1 MGRTSDSIRSRVKKL
16 KKVELLLLKRKLVEF
31 ISLKEDLSEKNGLR
45 LKEPMITDIQP
56 LSKYN
61 AVIQSQF
68 TRELRTIEKLMK
80 FKEKITDEEGE
91 ECEFVKGIF

>member
-1 MGRTSDSIRSRVKKL
+1 M
-16 KKVELLLLKRKLVEF
+16 LKRKLVEF
-31 ISLKEDLSEKNGLR
+31 ISINNEFSEKNGLR

-61 AVIQSQF
+61 SVIQSKF
-68 TRELRTIEKLMK
+68 IRELRTIEKLMK

-91 ECEFVKGIF
+91 DCEYVKGKGLIARDL